1 MTRDRDAF
9 VFYSAV
15 AIAVA
20 SLFIG
25 HEAAPEAAAP
35 VAQAGAQPRPA
46 ALPVSATAEQ
56 RPLVVAVS
64 HKIR

>member
-15 AIAVA
+15 VIAVA

-25 HEAAPEAAAP
+25 HDVAPEAAAP
-35 VAQAGAQPRPA
+35 VAQAGAQLRSA
-46 ALPVSATAEQ
+46 TLPVPATAEQ
-56 RPLVVAVS
+56 RPLVIAVS
-64 HKIR
+64 HQIR

>member
-15 AIAVA
+15 VIAVA

-35 VAQAGAQPRPA
+35 VAQTDAQPRPA
-46 ALPVSATAEQ
+46 ARPLPATAEQ